1 MYIEA
6 SWPRNQGDIARLTS
20 GRLSIQT
27 SYRWCLN
34 FWYHM
39 FGNNMGTLRVK
50 QKHLPQTGKPYVRSV
65 SYATGNRGDN
75 WLFQQIQL
83 NSVDDFQVI

>member
-6 SWPRNQGDIARLTS
+6 SSPRVSGEIARLTS
-20 GRLSIQT
+20 GRLRISS

-39 FGNNMGTLRVK
+39 YGNSMGTLRVK
-50 QKHLPQTGKPYVRSV
+50 AKYIPKSGRPYMRTLTYLS
-65 SYATGNRGDN
+65 GNRGDN
-75 WLFQQIQL
+75 WLSRQVQI
-83 NSVDDFQVI
+83 NSVDDFQV